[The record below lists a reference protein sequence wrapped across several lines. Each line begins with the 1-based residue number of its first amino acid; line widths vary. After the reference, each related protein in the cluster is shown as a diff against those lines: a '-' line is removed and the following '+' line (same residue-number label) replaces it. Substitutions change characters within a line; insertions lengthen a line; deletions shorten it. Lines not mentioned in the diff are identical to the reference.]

1 MIKSLLL
8 STLLVAS
15 VAEAQT
21 PSYIHPDAAA
31 PGMAVYTEIIGPNVR
46 GNFGPDGI
54 NKAQVELI
62 NPADASRIVVG
73 PSVTSWDGR
82 MISQTFYV
90 RSNASLGPVPFR
102 VITSTG
108 TTAIDNF
115 FIVEA
120 QTIPSN
126 LPPGALGSGGDYG
139 TRSVR
144 NTMVVESLNLGAGT
158 FTVSDVDPD
167 PNTIGNQAL
176 LPFTVL
182 SKGPVTINGELTVSG
197 QGQDGIA
204 GGGGAGGRDN
214 TNGGR
219 GYTGGAGTQALGGIG
234 SGADGSGWDG
244 GTSITRTPGGMG
256 VGPRWWDDQG
266 GGGGTGFP
274 FGSGGIAGTW
284 YDEGGWNSPGGIGG
298 GSGGGE
304 KAMPDSSFG
313 GGGGGFATAGGDS
326 GPWNGRNGGRPY
338 GNSLIVPFC
347 GGSGGAAG
355 NQFGDGRGGNGG
367 AGGGAIHIFSNL
379 MVDVKGKI
387 SADGAD
393 GESTQGVHKSGGGG
407 AGSGGAI
414 AITAPI
420 IKICGELSAKGGH
433 GGAAILKPV
442 EGGLFGGDGGRG
454 RIRLAGFQ
462 ADCECED
469 AETVVASN
477 AELKDHVL
485 SGTTVRGDLVKVF
498 LQGPTGTFDF
508 ENGQTLTADASGK
521 WSVPLPGNISMPE
534 QISVMQRVVAD
545 ASNPEDNTLWVL
557 APVNVVSSSTADVH
571 FAPQT
576 NFNIIS
582 ASQVGEHI
590 RISITGDPNMN
601 IALKLMDVLGR
612 ELSAGS
618 AYIGD
623 LGNANVVLT
632 TSQIPAGH
640 YFVVASTGNAMSTRS
655 VQITR

>member
-1 MIKSLLL
+1 MVKRLLL
-8 STLLVAS
+8 SLFVAGA
-15 VAEAQT
+15 AEAQT

-31 PGMAVYTEIIGPNVR
+31 PGMAVYTEIIGPNIR

-54 NKAQVELI
+54 NQAQIELV

-90 RSNASLGPVPFR
+90 RANASLGPVPFR

-108 TTAIDNF
+108 TTAVDEF
-115 FIVEA
+115 YIVEA

-126 LPPGALGSGGDYG
+126 LPSGALGSGGDYG
-139 TRSVR
+139 TVSRR
-144 NTMVVESLNLGAGT
+144 NTMVVESLNLGNGT
-158 FTVSDVDPD
+158 YTVSDIDPD

-176 LPFTVL
+176 LPFTIL
-182 SKGPVTINGELTVSG
+182 SKGPVSINGELTVSATG
-197 QGQDGIA
+197 MNAIA
-204 GGGGAGGRDN
+204 GGGGAGARDN

-219 GYTGGAGTQALGGIG
+219 GYTGGAGTQALGGVG

-244 GTSITRTPGGMG
+244 GTSITGTPGGMG

-274 FGSGGIAGTW
+274 FGRGGIAGTW
-284 YDEGGWNSPGGIGG
+284 YAEGGFNSPGGIGG

-304 KAMPDSSFG
+304 KATPDSSFG
-313 GGGGGFATAGGDS
+313 GGGGAYATAGGHS
-326 GPWNGRNGGRPY
+326 GPWNGLNGGRPY
-338 GNSLIVPFC
+338 GNALIVPFA

-367 AGGGAIHIFSNL
+367 AGGGAIHIFSNM
-379 MVDVKGKI
+379 MVEVKGKI

-420 IKICGELSAKGGH
+420 IKMCGELSVRGGI

-442 EGGLFGGDGGRG
+442 EGGLFGGNGGNG
-454 RIRLAGFQ
+454 RIRLAGIQ
-462 ADCECED
+462 TDCECED
-469 AETVVASN
+469 IPTIAATSAT
-477 AELKDHVL
+477 LKDHVL
-485 SGTTVRGDLVKVF
+485 RGTTVRGDIVKVF
-498 LQGPTGTFDF
+498 VKGPNGLFDF
-508 ENGQTLTADASGK
+508 ENGITVTADASGS
-521 WSVPLPGNISMPE
+521 WSVPMPE
-534 QISVMQRVVAD
+534 NIDSPEQLSVMQRVSAD
-545 ASNPEDNTLWVL
+545 ALESEESSLWIL
-557 APVNVVSSSTADVH
+557 APVNVVPSATASIVSSSSAGLSVDRAD
-571 FAPQT
+571 Q
-576 NFNIIS
+576 I
-582 ASQVGEHI
+582 GEHV
-590 RISITGDPNMN
+590 RIA
-601 IALKLMDVLGR
+601 IAGTANTNVSLKLIDVLGR
-612 ELSAGS
+612 ELTMGS
-618 AYIGD
+618 TYISESGT
-623 LGNANVVLT
+623 ATAILT
-632 TSQIPAGH
+632 AAQLPAGH
-640 YFVVASTGNAMSTRS
+640 YFVVASAANATSTKS